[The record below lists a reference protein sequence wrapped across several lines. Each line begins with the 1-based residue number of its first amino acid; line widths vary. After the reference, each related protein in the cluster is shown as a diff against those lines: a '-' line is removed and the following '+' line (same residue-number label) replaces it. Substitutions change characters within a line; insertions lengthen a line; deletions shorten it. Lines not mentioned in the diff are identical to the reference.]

1 MDKPQMNLGL
11 SPDATRKVER
21 MVNDLAFVTYPAH
34 LVIDGLRTVIYC
46 FVAFALLVL
55 SLCWWV
61 VSTKS
66 DRADLIHDFIVRQ
79 DVVVLDFG
87 TSAEAAAPFTTT
99 IKHLNTTDAYLV
111 SDNLIATR
119 KRELSEFLAYC
130 NADNMHNPRWD
141 DGQNWLSNKS
151 DAMLAAYLT
160 GARNIDALR
169 LTLAS
174 LKAGEA
180 VPATQACSPTTGS
193 SAMLAAYP
201 TIVIPNAPQVVVTR
215 VAQTKYE
222 DEFPANNWRKNWMTG
237 ICLAGNCRRSDYSPR
252 NTSIFYDVMKPQMF
266 PHQQEA
272 VDALNA
278 TGTPGFWLA
287 AAHAN
292 GITDRDSQITSAA
305 LSNQAQTTAVLAH
318 SMSADEQSM
327 IVLQIAF
334 VCVIC
339 LVVLL
344 FTYPFLKIGMLV
356 IRWCYV
362 KYMPER
368 A

>member
-1 MDKPQMNLGL
+1 MDKPQINLGL
-11 SPDATRKVER
+11 SKDATRKVER

-34 LVIDGLRTVIYC
+34 LVIEGLRTVIYC
-46 FVAFALLVL
+46 FVIFTLLVL
-55 SLCWWV
+55 SFCWWM

-66 DRADLIHDFIVRQ
+66 SRADLTHDFILRQ

-87 TSAEAAAPFTTT
+87 KSAGTDAPFTTT

-130 NADNMHNPRWD
+130 NTDGMHNPRWD

-174 LKAGEA
+174 LKAGEVTLA
-180 VPATQACSPTTGS
+180 SQACSPTTGS

-201 TIVIPNAPQVVVTR
+201 TIVIPNAPHVIVTR

-222 DEFPANNWRKNWMTG
+222 DEFPANNYRKNWMTG
-237 ICLAGNCRRSDYSPR
+237 ICLAEDCRRSDYSPR

-272 VDALNA
+272 IDALNT

-292 GITDRDSQITSAA
+292 GITDHDSEITAAA
-305 LSNQAQTTAVLAH
+305 LSNQSQVKAILAH
-318 SMSADEQSM
+318 SMSSDEQSM
-327 IVLQIAF
+327 LVIQIMFVTF
-334 VCVIC
+334 VCLI
-339 LVVLL
+339 VLL
-344 FTYPFLKIGMLV
+344 FTYPFLKIGVIV
-356 IRWCYV
+356 IRWCYM